1 MRPKTPLLT
10 IIGDVGVDLVLGPI
24 SDWPRKGTEAVVEK
38 SELRAGGSG
47 GNAALAAHYLGGEV
61 HLLSLVGDDDFGAW
75 LSREF
80 HALHASLPTCRAPTS
95 MSIGFIH
102 ACSERTFFTTRGH
115 LERLSYDH
123 VRAFLTPA
131 RNPES
136 IILLS
141 GVFLTPELRKS
152 YARLIDDVQQLGYQ
166 LALDTGW
173 PPDSWNHSTRS
184 EVGQWI
190 GRCHHVLLNE
200 LEVASLA
207 GCDDLEVAIEEVS
220 RLLRPHASLIIKS
233 GARGAIGVQD
243 GRRCESAAQTISV
256 FDTIGAGDSF
266 NAGYLLARMRG
277 QDLERALLAGCS
289 AATSIISRFP
299 RREIKRGELAGAL
312 SFAEAPLYA
321 QS

>member
-1 MRPKTPLLT
+1 MRSKTPLLT
-10 IIGDVGVDLVLGPI
+10 IVGDVGVDLVLGPI
-24 SDWPRKGTEAVVEK
+24 GDWPRMGTETVVEK

-47 GNAALAAHYLGGEV
+47 GNAALAAHYLGAEV
-61 HLLSLVGDDDFGAW
+61 RLLSLVGDDDFGAW

-80 HALHASLPTCRAPTS
+80 GALHVSLPACRAPTS

-102 ACSERTFFTTRGH
+102 ACRERTFFTTRGH
-115 LERLSYDH
+115 LEHLSYDH
-123 VRAFLTPA
+123 VRTHLAPA
-131 RNPES
+131 RNPGS
-136 IILLS
+136 ILLLS

-152 YARLIDDVQQLGYQ
+152 YARLIDEVLELGYQ

-173 PPDSWNHSTRS
+173 PPDNWNQAMRS
-184 EVGQWI
+184 EVGEWI

-207 GCDDLEVAIEEVS
+207 GREDIEVAIEEVS
-220 RLLRPHASLIIKS
+220 GLLPPHASLIIKT
-233 GARGAIGVQD
+233 GARGAIGIQD
-243 GRRCESAAQTISV
+243 GRRCESTAPSISV
-256 FDTIGAGDSF
+256 VDTIGAGDSF
-266 NAGYLLARMRG
+266 NAGYLLARMGG
-277 QDLERALLAGCS
+277 QDLEGALAAGCS

-312 SFAEAPLYA
+312 AFAEAPLYA

>member
-1 MRPKTPLLT
+1 MKRNAPLLT

-24 SDWPRKGTEAVVEK
+24 SDWPRIGTETVVEK

-61 HLLSLVGDDDFGAW
+61 NLLSLVGDDDFGAW
-75 LSREF
+75 LTREF
-80 HALHASLPTCRAPTS
+80 HALRASLPACRAPTS

-102 ACSERTFFTTRGH
+102 ACRERTFFTTRGH
-115 LERLSYDH
+115 LQLLSYDH
-123 VRAFLTPA
+123 VRPHLTPA
-131 RNPES
+131 RHPGS
-136 IILLS
+136 IILMS

-152 YARLIDDVQQLGYQ
+152 YERLIDDVLQLGYQ

-173 PPDSWNHSTRS
+173 PPDNWNQTMRS
-184 EVGQWI
+184 EVGRWI
-190 GRCHHVLLNE
+190 CKCDHVLLNE

-207 GCDDLEVAIEEVS
+207 GCDDLEVAIQEVS
-220 RLLRPHASLIIKS
+220 RLLVPHASLIIKT

-243 GRRCESAAQTISV
+243 GRRCESGAQTISV

-277 QDLERALLAGCS
+277 QDLERAVLAGCS

-312 SFAEAPLYA
+312 TFAEAPLYA